1 MRGWWKSKRFCEV
14 PQAARRGGGRGDRVR
29 RASRRSGPTATWT
42 RRGSTT
48 GGPHRGGY
56 LGVAGGVAWM
66 QEGHSPDES
75 WVGVREVLS
84 QYGKSIA
91 NVGASQGTSGHGQ
104 FGVAVGAL
112 QGRQDRRFI
121 AILNRRQVR
130 FTQCC
135 VSRVFEGSGPG
146 RPDGSRNAGIPC
158 PSTSGNTERA
168 SSSSTTSQAVG
179 ARRDAHPAWP
189 TGVVQRRGL
198 SRCRQRRPPL
208 HRCSSRSSG
217 AHRHHR

>member
-1 MRGWWKSKRFCEV
+1 MRVGGGRVAAQMRGWWKSKRFCEV

-104 FGVAVGAL
+104 FGVARPPIWFARPSRQSRPSRQRSRRRQNRTGKAEKERRRPLRKAEKERLADEGCPTQIAHGRDECSNCWSAFARTGDGAL
-112 QGRQDRRFI
+112 G
-121 AILNRRQVR
+121 
-130 FTQCC
+130 
-135 VSRVFEGSGPG
+135 G
-146 RPDGSRNAGIPC
+146 RPPHAG
-158 PSTSGNTERA
+158 
-168 SSSSTTSQAVG
+168 
-179 ARRDAHPAWP
+179 
-189 TGVVQRRGL
+189 
-198 SRCRQRRPPL
+198 
-208 HRCSSRSSG
+208 
-217 AHRHHR
+217 RHHSQG